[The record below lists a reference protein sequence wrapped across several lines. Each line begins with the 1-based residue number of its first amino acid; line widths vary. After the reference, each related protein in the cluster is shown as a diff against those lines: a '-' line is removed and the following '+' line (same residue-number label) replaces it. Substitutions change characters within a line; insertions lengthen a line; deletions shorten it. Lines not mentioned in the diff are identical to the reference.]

1 MSKIK
6 LLDKSVYN
14 RIAAGEVVERPLS
27 IVKELVENSID
38 AGATAISVAIE
49 DGGMK
54 KICVSDNGSGILPED
69 VPTAFLAHAT
79 SKIATA
85 ADLDGIATL
94 GFRGEALP
102 SIAAVSCVKMNTR
115 VPGAETGFTYC
126 VDNGEVV
133 DSGACGC
140 PFGTS
145 VTVTHLF
152 DKIPARKKFLDKP
165 NKEESAITGTMEKL
179 ILANPDVSFKYT
191 VNGKV
196 VFSSAGQGVENAIYS
211 VYGKDFFDG
220 LIKTENNEFG
230 ISLHGYVCK
239 PSASKHT
246 KGYQTLIVN
255 GRYVISDEVSYWIF
269 GCYMNYLM
277 KRQYPA
283 YVLYLDMPFD
293 LVDVNVHPNKL
304 EIKFADDGIVKKVVV
319 DAVKKKVLSTLMSPV
334 DFTEN
339 PVFDIITP
347 AKDEE
352 IADKKQCNAQ
362 SVFAEESNAKS
373 EQVASGRK
381 FVTHEKFDSSVL
393 GEIVTK
399 KVVTDKFDPCEPQ
412 FLNDN
417 EDKAFSVLKSSV
429 ADITNDQEKNSGK
442 TFFERLSA
450 ELDESSITPY
460 PTSENKQTEIQAEE
474 VLPEEKN
481 TPDYLCGNDNSDG
494 CAEQQFFETEQTA
507 RYCGKL
513 FNTYLI
519 YACGDDA
526 FVIDQHAAHERILFD
541 RLVEKFTN
549 KSVVVQ
555 NLLIPY
561 TFTLHADE
569 AELLSEASGNLDEC
583 GFRFERYEGN
593 TFSLK
598 SVPVECAE
606 MDVNQFLG
614 ALIGNV
620 INKNSLTKID
630 VLYGN
635 LAQWACKAA
644 IKGGM
649 DIPTSEIDN
658 LISDM
663 LRDGR
668 VLVCPHGRPIIL
680 KINKTDVE
688 KAFKRIV

>member
-152 DKIPARKKFLDKP
+152 DKIPARKKFLDKQS
-165 NKEESAITGTMEKL
+165 KEESAITGTMEKL
-179 ILANPDVSFKYT
+179 ILANADVSFKYT

-196 VFSSAGQGVENAIYS
+196 VYSSAGQGVENAIYS
-211 VYGKDFFDG
+211 VYGKEFFDG
-220 LIKTENNEFG
+220 LIKTENSEFG
-230 ISLHGYVCK
+230 MSLHGYVCK

-255 GRYVISDEVSYWIF
+255 GRYVISDEVSYWIY

-334 DFTEN
+334 GFTEDA
-339 PVFDIITP
+339 VFDTSTP

-352 IADKKQCNAQ
+352 IADKSQDNAQ
-362 SVFAEESNAKS
+362 NIVAEEQKA
-373 EQVASGRK
+373 EPEHPATERK
-381 FVTHEKFDSSVL
+381 FTTHEKFDSSVL

-417 EDKAFSVLKSSV
+417 ADKTFNVLKSSV
-429 ADITNDQEKNSGK
+429 ADITNTKEKDDGK
-442 TFFERLSA
+442 TFFKRLSA

-460 PTSENKQTEIQAEE
+460 KTDDNQQSIEIQAEE

-481 TPDYLCGNDNSDG
+481 APDYSDNDAPTGS
-494 CAEQQFFETEQTA
+494 AEQQSFETEPTA

-519 YACGDDA
+519 YECGDDA

-541 RLVEKFTN
+541 QLVEKFTN

-561 TFTLHADE
+561 TFTLHAGE
-569 AELLSEASGNLDEC
+569 AELLCEAADNLDKC
-583 GFRFERYEGN
+583 GFHFERYEGN

-614 ALIGNV
+614 DLIGNV

-649 DIPTSEIDN
+649 DVPTSEIDK

>member
-54 KICVSDNGSGILPED
+54 KISVSDNGSGILPED
-69 VPTAFLAHAT
+69 VPTAFMAHAT

-115 VPGAETGFTYC
+115 VPGSETGFTYC
-126 VDNGEVV
+126 VDNGEVT
-133 DSGACGC
+133 DAGACGC

-152 DKIPARKKFLDKP
+152 DKIPARKKFLDKQ

-179 ILANPDVSFKYT
+179 ILANANVSFKYT

-196 VFSSAGQGVENAIYS
+196 VYSSAGQGVENAIYA
-211 VYGKDFFDG
+211 VYGKEFFDG
-220 LIKTENNEFG
+220 LIKTENSEFG
-230 ISLHGYVCK
+230 ITLHGYVCK

-255 GRYVISDEVSYWIF
+255 GRYVISDEVSYWIY

-304 EIKFADDGIVKKVVV
+304 EIKFADDGIVKKVIV
-319 DAVKKKVLSTLMSPV
+319 DAVKKKVLSTLMSP
-334 DFTEN
+334 
-339 PVFDIITP
+339 
-347 AKDEE
+347 AG
-352 IADKKQCNAQ
+352 
-362 SVFAEESNAKS
+362 FAEEVVFDAAKNAENSTQNIYIEEKTADF
-373 EQVASGRK
+373 EPVERK
-381 FVTHEKFDSSVL
+381 FVTHDKFDSSVL
-393 GEIVTK
+393 GEIITK
-399 KVVTDKFDPCEPQ
+399 KVVADKFDPCEPQ
-412 FLNDN
+412 FLNDK
-417 EDKAFSVLKSSV
+417 EDKNFNILKSSV
-429 ADITNDQEKNSGK
+429 ADITNDKEKSADK

-450 ELDESSITPY
+450 ELDENSITPY
-460 PTSENKQTEIQAEE
+460 KKDDDNRSIEKQAEE
-474 VLPEEKN
+474 DLPEEKDVRN
-481 TPDYLCGNDNSDG
+481 LRDNNDISIDR
-494 CAEQQFFETEQTA
+494 AQQQSFETEPTA
-507 RYCGKL
+507 RYCGKI

-519 YACGDDA
+519 YECGDDA

-541 RLVEKFTN
+541 RLIEKFTN
-549 KSVVVQ
+549 KSVIAQ

-561 TFTLHADE
+561 TFTLHAEEGDLLCE
-569 AELLSEASGNLDEC
+569 AMDNLDKC
-583 GFRFERYEGN
+583 GFHFERYEGS

-598 SVPVECAE
+598 SIPVECSE
-606 MDVNQFLG
+606 MDLNQFLG
-614 ALIGNV
+614 DLIGNV
-620 INKNSLTKID
+620 INKNSLTKTD

-649 DIPTSEIDN
+649 DVPTSEIDK

-663 LRDGR
+663 LSDGR
-668 VLVCPHGRPIIL
+668 VLVCPHGRPIVL
-680 KINKTDVE
+680 KINKNDVE

>member
-54 KICVSDNGSGILPED
+54 KISVSDNGSGILPED
-69 VPTAFLAHAT
+69 VPTAFMAHAT

-115 VPGAETGFTYC
+115 VPGSETGFTYC
-126 VDNGEVV
+126 VDNGEVT
-133 DSGACGC
+133 DAGACGC

-152 DKIPARKKFLDKP
+152 DKIPARKKFLDKQS
-165 NKEESAITGTMEKL
+165 KEESAITGTMEKL
-179 ILANPDVSFKYT
+179 ILANANVSFKYT

-196 VFSSAGQGVENAIYS
+196 VYSSAGQGVENAIYA
-211 VYGKDFFDG
+211 VYGKEFFDG

-230 ISLHGYVCK
+230 ITLHGYVCK

-255 GRYVISDEVSYWIF
+255 GRYVISDEVSYWIY

-304 EIKFADDGIVKKVVV
+304 EIKFADDGIVKKVIV
-319 DAVKKKVLSTLMSPV
+319 DAVKKKVLSTLMSP
-334 DFTEN
+334 
-339 PVFDIITP
+339 
-347 AKDEE
+347 AG
-352 IADKKQCNAQ
+352 
-362 SVFAEESNAKS
+362 FAEEVVFDTAKNAENSTQNIYIEKKTADF
-373 EQVASGRK
+373 EPVERK
-381 FVTHEKFDSSVL
+381 FVTHDKFDSSVL
-393 GEIVTK
+393 GEIITK
-399 KVVTDKFDPCEPQ
+399 KVVADKFDPCEPQ
-412 FLNDN
+412 FLNDK
-417 EDKAFSVLKSSV
+417 EDKNFNILKSSV
-429 ADITNDQEKNSGK
+429 ADITNDKEKSADK

-450 ELDESSITPY
+450 ELDENSITPY
-460 PTSENKQTEIQAEE
+460 KKDDDNRSIEKQAEE
-474 VLPEEKN
+474 DIPKEKDARN
-481 TPDYLCGNDNSDG
+481 LRDNNDISIDH
-494 CAEQQFFETEQTA
+494 AQQQSFETEPTA

-519 YACGDDA
+519 YECGDDA

-541 RLVEKFTN
+541 RLIEKFTN
-549 KSVVVQ
+549 KSVIAQ

-561 TFTLHADE
+561 TFTLHAEE
-569 AELLSEASGNLDEC
+569 ADLLYEAMDNLDKC
-583 GFRFERYEGN
+583 GFHFERYEGS

-598 SVPVECAE
+598 SIPVECAE
-606 MDVNQFLG
+606 MDLNQFLG
-614 ALIGNV
+614 NLIGNV
-620 INKNSLTKID
+620 INKNSLTKTD

-649 DIPTSEIDN
+649 DVPTSEIDK

-663 LRDGR
+663 LSDGR
-668 VLVCPHGRPIIL
+668 VLVCPHGRPIVL
-680 KINKTDVE
+680 KINKNDVE